1 MITLDDVKKLDAKD
15 VQKKLFEM
23 KKELLTI
30 KIQSSVSGAEKPHR
44 KHALKKEIARLLTFS
59 TQLNK

>member
-15 VQKKLFEM
+15 VQKKIFEM

-30 KIQSSVSGAEKPHR
+30 KIQSSVSGVEKPHR
-44 KHALKKEIARLLTFS
+44 KQDLTKDIARLLTFS

>member
-1 MITLDDVKKLDAKD
+1 MITLDDVKKLNAKD

-44 KHALKKEIARLLTFS
+44 KQLLKKDIARLLTFS
-59 TQLNK
+59 KQLSK

>member
-23 KKELLTI
+23 KKELLTF
-30 KIQSSVSGAEKPHR
+30 KLQSAVSGAEKPHR
-44 KHALKKEIARLLTFS
+44 KQVLKKEIARLLTFS
-59 TQLNK
+59 KQLNK